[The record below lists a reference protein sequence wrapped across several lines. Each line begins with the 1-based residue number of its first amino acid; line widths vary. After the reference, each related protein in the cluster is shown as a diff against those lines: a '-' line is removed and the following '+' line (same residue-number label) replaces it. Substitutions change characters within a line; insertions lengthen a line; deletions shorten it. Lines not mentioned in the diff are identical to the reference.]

1 VNKMNSKT
9 ILEIINEI
17 TMIHNQIAEGKMFL
31 AGANMVSLQNRL
43 VILMEEAERKE
54 NDWHRC

>member
-1 VNKMNSKT
+1 MNSKT

-17 TMIHNQIAEGKMFL
+17 TMIHNQIGEGKMFL
-31 AGANMVSLQNRL
+31 AGANMISLQNRL

-54 NDWHRC
+54 NDEHRC